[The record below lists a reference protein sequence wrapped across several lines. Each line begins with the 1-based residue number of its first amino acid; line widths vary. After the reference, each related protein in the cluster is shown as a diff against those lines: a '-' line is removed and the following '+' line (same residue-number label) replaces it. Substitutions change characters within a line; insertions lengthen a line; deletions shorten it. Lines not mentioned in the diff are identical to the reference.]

1 MFTGEEA
8 MFVRLNSTF
17 QHRIVKFLN
26 EADQEPSLCKDRIA
40 G

>member
-8 MFVRLNSTF
+8 MFVRLNFMF

-26 EADQEPSLCKDRIA
+26 EANQKPSLRKDRIP